1 MMEIEDRLEKMKKQI
16 KALEADLDDMHLE
29 LMKAKAQLG
38 AMREIQEVVAKI
50 AGEPVGMLFTNYRA

>member
-1 MMEIEDRLEKMKKQI
+1 MEIEDRLEKMHKEICKLWAEMDI
-16 KALEADLDDMHLE
+16 MHIE
-29 LMKAKAQLG
+29 LQKAKSQLS

>member
-16 KALEADLDDMHLE
+16 RGLEADLDDMHRE